1 MKTKKLLIYSAMI
14 LFVGLV
20 ITKFTSCDPDYGKK
34 IEMKCLKEVYL
45 ENSQR
50 PHVLITLENSMS
62 MKGYVA
68 KETKVEYPNM
78 KFESVVGNLVSK
90 LINEDF
96 QTQWQC
102 GAKKGCSTSDLFN
115 KGIRNG
121 SIFAG
126 GDTPLEDYF
135 REVGEKAND
144 SVVSMF
150 VSDMVFS
157 MSTGKMKNNPEAIKN
172 EIPKLQTLVEDALR
186 PLVKKQIHLLLIQYT
201 SDFNGKYYYNC
212 TNNNTPC
219 KFQREVMH
227 KRPYYILAFGT
238 QENLNALLS
247 ANVFPKYNKLWASFT
262 LTDNDYMV
270 QSATS
275 IEEQYWYIDP
285 AGYDTIPATFLPK
298 ADWEEQMTKVRFTFS
313 PINGRAFLNSDWQP
327 RSSSHAVSD
336 PRKISDT
343 EIEVQFIPYCDI
355 DWRENVSISLIA
367 KREDWKGCSVDSDLL
382 PCEEIQNLEGKT
394 WAFDKIMESLLSVY
408 PNIVKEEIVGEISF
422 DLLKE

>member
-1 MKTKKLLIYSAMI
+1 MKTKKLFINSTII
-14 LFVGLV
+14 LVVGLV
-20 ITKFTSCDPDYGKK
+20 TTIFTSCAEYGKK
-34 IEMKCLKEVYL
+34 LEMKCLKEVCL
-45 ENSQR
+45 ENNQR

-78 KFESVVGNLVSK
+78 TFESVVGKLVSK
-90 LINEDF
+90 LNNEDF

-102 GAKKGCSTSDLFN
+102 GAKKGQSTTDLYT
-115 KGIRNG
+115 KGIRDG
-121 SIFAG
+121 SIFSG

-201 SDFNGKYYYNC
+201 SDFNGKYYYNY
-212 TNNNTPC
+212 TNNIIPC
-219 KFQREVMH
+219 AFRREVMH
-227 KRPYYILAFGT
+227 KRPYYILVFGT
-238 QENLNALLS
+238 QDNLNALLS
-247 ANVFPKYNKLWASFT
+247 ANVFPQYNKLWASIT
-262 LTDNDYMV
+262 LSDNDYMV
-270 QSATS
+270 QYATS
-275 IEEQYWYIDP
+275 NEEQYWYIDP
-285 AGYDTIPATFLPK
+285 AGYDTIPATFLPT

-355 DWRENVSISLIA
+355 DWLENVSISLIA
-367 KREDWKGCSVDSDLL
+367 KREDWKGCSIENDVLSND
-382 PCEEIQNLEGKT
+382 EMTELEGKT
-394 WAFDKIMESLLSVY
+394 WAFEDLIASFESVY
-408 PNIVKEEIVGEISF
+408 PNIKKEEVVGEISF

>member
-20 ITKFTSCDPDYGKK
+20 TTMFTSCDPDYGKK
-34 IEMKCLKEVYL
+34 IEMKCLRETSI
-45 ENSQR
+45 ENNQR
-50 PHVLITLENSMS
+50 PQVLITFENSMS

-68 KETKVEYPNM
+68 KEPRVEYPNM
-78 KFESVVGNLVSK
+78 TFKSVVGDLVSQLNTK
-90 LINEDF
+90 DF
-96 QTQWQC
+96 PTQWQC
-102 GAKKGCSTSDLFN
+102 GGKSGKSLDDLYS
-115 KGIRNG
+115 KGIKDG

-135 REVGEKAND
+135 REVGKKAND
-144 SVVSMF
+144 STISMF

-157 MSTGKMKNNPEAIKN
+157 MSTGKMKKNPEAIKSAL
-172 EIPKLQTLVEDALR
+172 PDLQTLVKNELR
-186 PLVKKQIHLLLIQYT
+186 KLGKSNIHLLLVQYT
-201 SDFNGKYYYNC
+201 SDFNGKYYYNY
-212 TNNNTPC
+212 TNNMKPC
-219 KFQREVMH
+219 AFKREVMH
-227 KRPYYILAFGT
+227 GRPYYILAFGT
-238 QENLNALLS
+238 QENLNVLLGT
-247 ANVFPKYNKLWASFT
+247 NIFPKYNKLWASFT
-262 LTDNDYMV
+262 LSDNDYMV

-285 AGYDTIPATFLPK
+285 AGYDTIPVTFLPK

-355 DWRENVSISLIA
+355 DWQENVSISLIA
-367 KREDWKGCSVDSDLL
+367 KREDWKGCSIENDVL
-382 PCEEIQNLEGKT
+382 PCEDIQNLEGKT